1 MFSWSELKMNKSD
14 KERLRSIRTRI
25 KMLRAF
31 LETTDPT
38 TSISLPGFSGNYDR
52 PGAIKELA
60 DLERQEARLSGR
72 RPRARTIDQ
81 SGSF

>member
-1 MFSWSELKMNKSD
+1 MNKSD
-14 KERLRSIRTRI
+14 KEKLRSIRTRI

-38 TSISLPGFSGNYDR
+38 TSISLPGFAASYDR
-52 PGAIKELA
+52 KGADEELEK
-60 DLERQEARLSGR
+60 LERKEVRLSGR
-72 RPRARTIDQ
+72 NPRARTIDI

>member
-1 MFSWSELKMNKSD
+1 MSQR

-25 KMLRAF
+25 KMLREF

-38 TSISLPGFSGNYDR
+38 TSISLPGFSANYDR
-52 PGAIKELA
+52 KQAVDELEK
-60 DLERQEARLSGR
+60 LERQEARLSGQ
-72 RPRARTIDQ
+72 RPWMRTIDM

>member
-1 MFSWSELKMNKSD
+1 MNKND
-14 KERLRSIRTRI
+14 QERLRSIRTRI

-31 LETTDPT
+31 LETSDPT
-38 TSISLPGFSGNYDR
+38 TSISLPGFSASYDR
-52 PGAIKELA
+52 AGAIKELH

-72 RPRARTIDQ
+72 RPRVRTIDI